1 MSLDKNKPAALY
13 YVELRLPQ
21 LLAAS
26 TAAAGSPGYSQPQ
39 SETSEGEGCE
49 GGFPCARTAVM
60 AELHLRLVGE
70 SLRSLSYEAPR
81 AERTLTPTLTL
92 ILTPTLTPNPSP
104 NPDPHPDPDP
114 NPNPNPCPN
123 PHQASGAGLNC
134 WQSPLQMRGLSLQCE
149 GFSDTLPQVSAPSP
163 LTLAPHPHPDADPNP
178 NPNPSPSPSPDP

>member
-1 MSLDKNKPAALY
+1 MWHKVILDKNKPTALY

-39 SETSEGEGCE
+39 SEGSEGEGCE

-70 SLRSLSYEAPR
+70 SLRSLSYEA
-81 AERTLTPTLTL
+81 
-92 ILTPTLTPNPSP
+92 
-104 NPDPHPDPDP
+104 
-114 NPNPNPCPN
+114 
-123 PHQASGAGLNC
+123 SGAGLNC

-149 GFSDTLPQVSAPSP
+149 GFSDTLPQVIPLYLPCISP
-163 LTLAPHPHPDADPNP
+163 VSRTRCPR
-178 NPNPSPSPSPDP
+178 

>member
-39 SETSEGEGCE
+39 SEASEGEGCE

-60 AELHLRLVGE
+60 AELHLRLVDE
-70 SLRSLSYEAPR
+70 SLRSLSYE
-81 AERTLTPTLTL
+81 
-92 ILTPTLTPNPSP
+92 
-104 NPDPHPDPDP
+104 
-114 NPNPNPCPN
+114 
-123 PHQASGAGLNC
+123 ASGAGLNC

-163 LTLAPHPHPDADPNP
+163 LTLTPHPHPNADPNP
-178 NPNPSPSPSPDP
+178 NPNPSPSPSPNPYRAPSLTQQAAAANPGMRIRLVCSSCGTKCEAVAA